1 MSASFCVMRVK
12 FFVLYYLICS
22 GVCGV
27 RDVCFT
33 QMLSNLNDGL
43 PAGPV
48 RRCSTQLHGPP
59 VVKPIGLVH
68 LLSRGD
74 IHMYIWSPAYCERLI

>member
-1 MSASFCVMRVK
+1 M
-12 FFVLYYLICS
+12 
-22 GVCGV
+22 CGV

-59 VVKPIGLVH
+59 VVKPIGLVVH
-68 LLSRGD
+68 LLSRDD
-74 IHMYIWSPAYCERLI
+74 IHKYVWTPAYDATIITVNA